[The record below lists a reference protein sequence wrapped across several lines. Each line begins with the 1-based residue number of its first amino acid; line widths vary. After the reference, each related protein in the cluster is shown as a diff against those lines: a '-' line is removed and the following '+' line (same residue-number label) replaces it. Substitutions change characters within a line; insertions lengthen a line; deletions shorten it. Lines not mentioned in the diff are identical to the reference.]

1 MFTRDCTR
9 CGAVM
14 VGKKATEKDAY
25 HYTFSGLNNV
35 YLRGITVYRC
45 PVCADVRP
53 SIPRID
59 DLHRAIAEALARKPG
74 RLKGSEIRFL
84 RKNLGIPARKIARIL
99 GLAAET
105 YSRVENEKNPGLSE
119 AAEKLFRLMA
129 SDAPRGGGVREAI
142 LDLAENL
149 EREDRRT
156 ARARSICTFRMVP
169 RRGWKS
175 DAA

>member
-1 MFTRDCTR
+1 
-9 CGAVM
+9 M
-14 VGKKATEKDAY
+14 VGKKTTGKDPY
-25 HYTFSGLNNV
+25 HYTFSGLPNV

-45 PVCADVRP
+45 PKCADVRP
-53 SIPRID
+53 SIPRIE
-59 DLHRAIAEALARKPG
+59 DLHHIIAESLARKPG

-84 RKNLGIPARKIARIL
+84 RKNLGIPAKKIARIL

-105 YSRVENEKNPGLSE
+105 YSRVENEKNPGLSG

-129 SDAPRGGGVREAI
+129 SDAPGRGGVREAI
-142 LDLAENL
+142 LGLAENL

-156 ARARSICTFRMVP
+156 ARTRAVSTFRMVP
-169 RRGWKS
+169 RRGWKE